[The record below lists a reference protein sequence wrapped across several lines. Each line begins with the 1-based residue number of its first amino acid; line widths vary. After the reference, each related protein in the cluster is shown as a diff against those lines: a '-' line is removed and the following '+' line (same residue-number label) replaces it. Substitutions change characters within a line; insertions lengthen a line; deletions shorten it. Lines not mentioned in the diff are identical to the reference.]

1 MSNIKFINMKK
12 IVRTGV
18 FETNS
23 SSSHSLSV
31 ARDDQEFVYDTI
43 YPDQNG
49 IIRVTGQ
56 EFGWGWSK
64 HNDAMTK
71 LAYAFQDS
79 FGMEELISRVV
90 RKQTGAT
97 EVIFD
102 EAGGYIDHDGVGTT
116 SDIRGSEEDMR
127 NFIFNKNSWLFIGN
141 DNTEPDPMFFN
152 VPEFRDGKMIIPEYK
167 YELVIDGLDQTTKYL
182 EYPGPEELSQGIDAL
197 TRDVYLQENGHFFK
211 EDSIFWQIGRPRNTY
226 YVKDWSIEQD
236 YDTNEVRFLKE
247 NDDRWYTLCRKLD
260 TDPEYKKLDWAK
272 KHDVKTLEAM
282 AIEGLVKKVKF
293 ELREI

>member
-1 MSNIKFINMKK
+1 MSVKLREMKQ

-31 ARDDQEFVYDTI
+31 ARGDQEFVYDTI

-49 IIRVTGQ
+49 VIEVLGQ

-64 HNDAMTK
+64 HNDSMTK

-79 FGMEELISRVV
+79 YGHEDLIKEVVME
-90 RKQTGAT
+90 QTGAT

-102 EAGGYIDHDGVGTT
+102 ENGGYIDHDGVGTT
-116 SDIRGSEEDMR
+116 SDLRSNKKDLR

-141 DNTEPDPMFFN
+141 DNTEPDPTFFD
-152 VPEFRDGKMIIPEYK
+152 VPEYKDGKMIKPEYK
-167 YELVIDGLDQTTKYL
+167 YELVIEGLDQTTKYMS
-182 EYPGPEELSQGIDAL
+182 YPGPEELSQGIDAL
-197 TRDVYLQENGHFFK
+197 TRDVYLQENGHFFT
-211 EDSIFWQIGRPRNTY
+211 EDSIFWQISRPRNTY
-226 YVKDWSIEQD
+226 YTKDWGLEQD
-236 YDTNEVRFLKE
+236 YNTNEIRFLKE
-247 NDDRWYTLCRKLD
+247 NDDRWYTLCRKLEA
-260 TDPEYKKLDWAK
+260 DPEYKKLDWAK

-282 AIEGLVKKVKF
+282 AVEGLVKKVKF
-293 ELREI
+293 TLNEL